1 MPTTTLLRLAVV
13 PLRLV
18 IVAEPLVV
26 LPAMLKVIDWRVLLP
41 VGKADSVTVAGV
53 NEETVVAGEVWMPP
67 LLLVTTIPLATP
79 LVLRTVTVLLRVVQ
93 VPVDVNVVGSV

>member
-26 LPAMLKVIDWRVLLP
+26 LPAMLKVID
-41 VGKADSVTVAGV
+41 
-53 NEETVVAGEVWMPP
+53 
-67 LLLVTTIPLATP
+67 
-79 LVLRTVTVLLRVVQ
+79 
-93 VPVDVNVVGSV
+93 